1 MLLTL
6 RSLIFYL
13 GYILLT
19 AWFGISGIILFGW
32 QPYEIRR
39 RYILLWN
46 RLAIFWL
53 KLVCGIKYQVTGLE
67 NITPGS
73 MVVLSNHQS
82 QWETFYLQLL
92 FQPLATI
99 MKRELLNIPGF
110 GWGLRLLKPIAIDRS
125 NPRDAMRQ
133 MLEKGKH
140 RIEQGISV
148 LVFPE
153 GTRSSEGSK
162 KYARGGAALAIESHA
177 PLIMVAHNAGTYWP
191 PHQLIKYPGTI
202 EVHIS
207 APLQTEGKT
216 ARELTEFAQTWI
228 EDQVQSMSQ
237 GHLSRDKPL

>member
-19 AWFGISGIILFGW
+19 TWFGTTGIILFGW
-32 QPYEIRR
+32 QPYSIRR

-53 KLVCGIKYQVTGLE
+53 KLICGVRYRVEGLE
-67 NITPGS
+67 NIPS
-73 MVVLSNHQS
+73 EPFVVLSNHQS

-110 GWGLRLLKPIAIDRS
+110 GWGLGLLKPIAIDRS

-133 MLEKGKH
+133 MLAKGKH
-140 RIEQGISV
+140 RIEEGISV

-153 GTRSSEGSK
+153 GTRSADRPK
-162 KYARGGAALAIESHA
+162 KYARGGAALAVESEV
-177 PLIMVAHNAGTYWP
+177 PLVMVAHNAGRYWP
-191 PHQLIKYPGTI
+191 PHQLSKYPGTI
-202 EVHIS
+202 ELCIS
-207 APLQTEGKT
+207 APVETAGKT
-216 ARELTEFAQTWI
+216 ARELTEAAQQWI
-228 EDQVQSMSQ
+228 EDKVKAM
-237 GHLSRDKPL
+237 R